1 MNLGVKS
8 WPGSAAHSSVTGS
21 WEVNSRAS
29 GIKEK
34 EQNRW
39 LGRLN
44 QASLLKS
51 TISNILFP
59 WENEINS
66 AEISQRDEVNK
77 VVLHK
82 GDTASQECYRP
93 STWQPGDWQPWPCMV
108 IRVPFSGSETIAPPR
123 VLTRPFL
130 TLSSI
135 FLVLERKYGAYPY
148 IWASGQGK
156 SWISPALNTY
166 CLPMSSSMS
175 SFSTL

>member
-66 AEISQRDEVNK
+66 AEISQSDEVNK

-82 GDTASQECYRP
+82 GNTASQECYRP
-93 STWQPGDWQPWPCMV
+93 STWRPGDWQPWPCMV
-108 IRVPFSGSETIAPPR
+108 IRVPFSGSETIAPPG
-123 VLTRPFL
+123 VLAQAISDSVKHISGFREEIWG
-130 TLSSI
+130 LSIHPGLRSGK
-135 FLVLERKYGAYPY
+135 VLD
-148 IWASGQGK
+148 
-156 SWISPALNTY
+156 
-166 CLPMSSSMS
+166 
-175 SFSTL
+175 